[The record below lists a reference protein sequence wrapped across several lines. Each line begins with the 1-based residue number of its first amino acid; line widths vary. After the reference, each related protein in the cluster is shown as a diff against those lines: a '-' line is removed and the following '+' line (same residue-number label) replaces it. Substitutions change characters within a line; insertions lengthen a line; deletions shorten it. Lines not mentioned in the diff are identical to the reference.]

1 MSVKWFVVYSHPH
14 KESIAAVNIA
24 RQGFETYVPCYKKI
38 VKHARKINVVAAPL
52 FPRYFFVKIDEEQN
66 NWHSINNT
74 HGVSYLLKTKTGSLL
89 SIKDYIIVE
98 LFNNHDQNGL
108 VSLSVLELFK
118 PGDKVRILNGAF
130 NNHTAI
136 YQRMTDSQRV
146 ELLIN
151 LIQQDVTLTMPL
163 YAVEKI

>member
-14 KESIAAVNIA
+14 KESIAAVNIT
-24 RQGFETYVPCYKKI
+24 RQGFETYVPCYKRM
-38 VKHARKINVVAAPL
+38 VKHARKISIIAAPL
-52 FPRYFFVKIDEEQN
+52 FPRYFFVKLDQEAN
-66 NWHSINNT
+66 NWHSLNNT
-74 HGVSYLLKTKTGSLL
+74 CGVSYLLKNKNGNLL
-89 SIKDYIIVE
+89 SIKDSIIKE
-98 LFNNHDQNGL
+98 LFNNHDQDGL

-130 NNHTAI
+130 NNHIAI

-151 LIQQDVTLTMPL
+151 LIQQEVALTMPL

>member
-14 KESIAAVNIA
+14 KESIAAVNIV
-24 RQGFETYVPCYKKI
+24 RQGFETYLPCYKKM
-38 VKHARKINVVAAPL
+38 VKHARKINIIAAPL
-52 FPRYFFVKIDEEQN
+52 FPRYFFVKLDQEAN
-66 NWHSINNT
+66 NWHSLNNT
-74 HGVSYLLKTKTGSLL
+74 YGVSYLLKNKNGHLL
-89 SIKDYIIVE
+89 SIQDCIIKE
-98 LFNNHDQNGL
+98 LFNNHDQDGL

-130 NNHTAI
+130 NNHIAT
-136 YQRMTDSQRV
+136 YQRMTDGQRV

-151 LIQQDVTLTMPL
+151 LIQQEVALTMPL